1 MSTPPTL
8 APPYECDDQFDQFM
22 VHSFR
27 PFLDTLSPQQVT
39 ASPATIHREP
49 QAVTTPQN
57 EVSHTGKHTEG
68 SSRLSYTDINQTF
81 RFESGAVVLENRSSR
96 SNTAK

>member
-8 APPYECDDQFDQFM
+8 ALPYECDDQFDQFM

-27 PFLDTLSPQQVT
+27 PFLDTLSSQQVI

-49 QAVTTPQN
+49 QTVTAPQN
-57 EVSHTGKHTEG
+57 EVLHTGKHTEG
-68 SSRLSYTDINQTF
+68 SSRLSYADINQVF
-81 RFESGAVVLENRSSR
+81 RFESGAVMLENLSRR